1 MVTCRCCQ
9 APLAAEAFWQP
20 HLAPPRLDLALQLLD
35 EFVLR
40 RDLPGLGL
48 RVGGRARL
56 NSDRALGEW
65 AHTPQRR
72 PSVLALARAGRREG
86 WGLPADRA
94 IKGVYSAIYCVMRKP
109 GHCCAQ
115 DRRADTTAS
124 TDNPIGL
131 CAWHTTR
138 GAASAAGICVGVL
151 VRPARISQ
159 RQSAA
164 ATRKDLILL
173 ILSVSYPSGWWKA
186 RPDVVGY
193 VLQSAAPTG
202 PSPWF
207 YWGVSS
213 SPYVYFICCT

>member
-1 MVTCRCCQ
+1 MLV
-9 APLAAEAFWQP
+9 
-20 HLAPPRLDLALQLLD
+20 PRRI
-35 EFVLR
+35 V
-40 RDLPGLGL
+40 RDVQSEPLGL
-48 RVGGRARL
+48 SVREHVPHHGQDQRGVPKGRQR
-56 NSDRALGEW
+56 NKDFDRRSVVHGAVHEGFENNEREPVRCGTPVTRAATAKRSYRGTRGTRCSGE
-65 AHTPQRR
+65 
-72 PSVLALARAGRREG
+72 GE
-86 WGLPADRA
+86 DR
-94 IKGVYSAIYCVMRKP
+94 
-109 GHCCAQ
+109 
-115 DRRADTTAS
+115 RRADTTAS

-202 PSPWF
+202 PSLTKPSPWF